1 MTIFAYCLAVAEVA
15 DDNSYWHKWRAKA
28 EKTVIQERFLASLM
42 GNAKLAWSIAPGEKL
57 EIAYT
62 KLWAKWKGKNALLKN
77 KKMNNNTQKHELF

>member
-1 MTIFAYCLAVAEVA
+1 
-15 DDNSYWHKWRAKA
+15 
-28 EKTVIQERFLASLM
+28 M

-62 KLWAKWKGKNALLKN
+62 KLWEKWKGKNALLKN

>member
-1 MTIFAYCLAVAEVA
+1 MAGESRK
-15 DDNSYWHKWRAKA
+15 DSNSR
-28 EKTVIQERFLASLM
+28 TFLAGLM

-62 KLWAKWKGKNALLKN
+62 KLWEKWKGKNALLKN